1 MTSIT
6 RTLSHALTGALVC
19 ALLAMPTYAASM
31 KQAKKALAA
40 NDIDTALNELQP
52 LARSGNADA
61 NNMLGQL
68 YMDGTGVAQDTA
80 KAKSYFEAGAR
91 TGHLESL
98 KNLNVILDAEY
109 KQELVTVRPAA
120 EAGDSKAQ
128 TRLGRMYEF
137 GYGQPASPS
146 DAFVWYSKA
155 AAQSDLNG
163 AMNLARAYNFGIG
176 TQQDLVK
183 AEAGY
188 LATAQQ
194 GHVDSMFFL
203 GTMHFAQISQSGPD
217 ADRQAYAWLRLAAD
231 NGHAAA
237 AAMVTRLALKLGDK
251 ISAAEALY
259 KELKQTHGN

>member
-6 RTLSHALTGALVC
+6 RTLSHALTGALIC
-19 ALLAMPTYAASM
+19 ALLTTPVHAASM

-40 NDIDTALNELQP
+40 NDVETALTELQP
-52 LARSGNADA
+52 LARSGNAEA
-61 NNMLGQL
+61 NNMLGEL

-80 KAKSYFEAGAR
+80 QAKAYFEAGAR
-91 TGHLESL
+91 TGHLASL
-98 KNLNVILDAEY
+98 QNLNVILDAEY
-109 KQELVTVRPAA
+109 RQELTTVRPAA

-137 GYGQPASPS
+137 GYGQTANPS
-146 DAFVWYSKA
+146 DAFTWYQKA
-155 AAQSDLNG
+155 AAQGDLNG
-163 AMNLARAYNFGIG
+163 AMNLARAHNFGIG

-188 LATAQQ
+188 LSAAQQ

-203 GTMHFAQISQSGPD
+203 GTMHFAQISQAGTD

-237 AAMVTRLALKLGDK
+237 AAMVTRLTLKLGDQVP
-251 ISAAEALY
+251 AAEALY
-259 KELKQTHGN
+259 KEFKQTNGN